1 MQFEHNLNI
10 SINSML
16 MNFIIKHW
24 TIIWIND
31 TRSNFRLI
39 FKVFD
44 FNRDS
49 TRKKIYLGDWCVR
62 TARVARMSLEERSGV
77 GLERKGISRVETY
90 VWIRGKRFILR
101 GESDLSAPSSPH
113 PDPLPPHPSR
123 RNLDLQIHPGHDY
136 FAFLLSSFLEH
147 SNARRPTPR
156 TWLAMIEISP
166 CLISSALEYCTVPNF
181 FFSLFFLILITFH
194 FSLHPNG
201 YQDNVYSIFSK

>member
-1 MQFEHNLNI
+1 M
-10 SINSML
+10 
-16 MNFIIKHW
+16 
-24 TIIWIND
+24 
-31 TRSNFRLI
+31 
-39 FKVFD
+39 
-44 FNRDS
+44 
-49 TRKKIYLGDWCVR
+49 R

-90 VWIRGKRFILR
+90 VWIRGKAKRFILR

-113 PDPLPPHPSR
+113 PDPPPPHPSR

-166 CLISSALEYCTVPNF
+166 CLISSTLEYCTVPNF

-194 FSLHPNG
+194 FSLYPNG
-201 YQDNVYSIFSK
+201 YRYQNNVSYIYF